1 MKLKG
6 VRKTERSDTVRR
18 NAPLYAGISIA
29 VLLVIIIAFICRPK
43 KTSYIP
49 VAAHDPG
56 ASFEHMDNLLRF

>member
-18 NAPLYAGISIA
+18 NAPLYVGCSLAAIFVIVIA
-29 VLLVIIIAFICRPK
+29 CVCRRQ

-49 VAAHDPG
+49 VVAHEPDAP
-56 ASFEHMDNLLRF
+56 FEHMDNLLEF

>member
-18 NAPLYAGISIA
+18 NAPLYVGGGLVAIFVIVIA
-29 VLLVIIIAFICRPK
+29 CICRRQK
-43 KTSYIP
+43 KSYIP

-56 ASFEHMDNLLRF
+56 ASFEHMDNLLKF